1 MTTTTM
7 DLHGVSAVR
16 ADRKTSASGVL
27 KRPASASHV
36 ALVTASQYVDT
47 ARGRPPPAY
56 YERFVHRVAWTFC
69 VVGIAWVFGGDLA
82 RWLWSLIW

>member
-16 ADRKTSASGVL
+16 ADRKTSASGVY
-27 KRPASASHV
+27 KRPLSASHV

-82 RWLWSLIW
+82 RWLWPLIW

>member
-1 MTTTTM
+1 LTTTTM

-16 ADRKTSASGVL
+16 ADRKTSASGVY
-27 KRPASASHV
+27 KRPPSASHV
-36 ALVTASQYVDT
+36 ALVTASHYVDT